1 MDFLGIG
8 PLELM
13 FILLIILLVVGPR
26 DIAKTGRSV
35 GRLLNQVYRSESWK
49 MLNEASRTLRTL
61 PNRLAREASLEELDA
76 VRKSVQ
82 ETSDQISKEMK
93 DVDEGLRAW
102 TSTSTPPPPDDQS
115 PSADGETIE

>member
-1 MDFLGIG
+1 MEFLGIG
-8 PLELM
+8 PLELL

-82 ETSDQISKEMK
+82 ETSDQISQEMK

-102 TSTSTPPPPDDQS
+102 TSTPPPPDDQS
-115 PSADGETIE
+115 SSANDEPTSST

>member
-8 PLELM
+8 PLELL

-82 ETSDQISKEMK
+82 ETSDQISQEMK

-102 TSTSTPPPPDDQS
+102 TSTPNPLDDQS
-115 PSADGETIE
+115 PDADSETIE

>member
-1 MDFLGIG
+1 MEFLGIG
-8 PLELM
+8 PLELL

-35 GRLLNQVYRSESWK
+35 GRFLNQVYRSESWK

-82 ETSDQISKEMK
+82 ETSDQISQEMK
-93 DVDEGLRAW
+93 DMDEGLRAW
-102 TSTSTPPPPDDQS
+102 TSTPPPPDDQS
-115 PSADGETIE
+115 PNADDETTE

>member
-1 MDFLGIG
+1 VDFLGIG

-115 PSADGETIE
+115 PGADGETIE

>member
-1 MDFLGIG
+1 MEFLGIG
-8 PLELM
+8 PLELL
-13 FILLIILLVVGPR
+13 FILLIVLLVVGPR

-35 GRLLNQVYRSESWK
+35 GRLLNQVYRSDSWK

-82 ETSDQISKEMK
+82 ETSDQISKEIQ
-93 DVDEGLRAW
+93 DVDDGLKAW
-102 TSTSTPPPPDDQS
+102 TTSPSPPDDQS
-115 PSADGETIE
+115 SSKNGEPTSST

>member
-8 PLELM
+8 PLELL
-13 FILLIILLVVGPR
+13 FILLIVLLVVGPR

-76 VRKSVQ
+76 VRKSVK
-82 ETSDQISKEMK
+82 ETGDQISQEMK
-93 DVDEGLRAW
+93 DMDEGLRAW
-102 TSTSTPPPPDDQS
+102 TAPSPPSEDQS
-115 PSADGETIE
+115 PRANGETIE